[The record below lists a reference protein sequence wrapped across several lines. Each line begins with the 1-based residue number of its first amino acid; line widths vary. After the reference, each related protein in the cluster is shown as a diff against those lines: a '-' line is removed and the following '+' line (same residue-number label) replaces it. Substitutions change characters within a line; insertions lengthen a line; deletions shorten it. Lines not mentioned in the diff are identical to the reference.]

1 MSNQPGSIRGRDVV
15 VATAV
20 YLLAVVALTWPMARD
35 AGSML
40 FAPSMGFGPLIMDVH
55 HINWVLEWG
64 THALVSD
71 PLSVFDA
78 NAFYPVPGTLALS
91 EHLLGGVPIYGLARL
106 VSGNAVLAY
115 NVWLLASFVLSG
127 LFAHLLLQRWTGSN
141 GAGYV
146 AGFAFAF
153 AAWRFPSGT
162 GSPHMLQ
169 AQYLPL
175 VLLLGDSLLAERR
188 MRDGVLLGV
197 VLGVQTLSS
206 YYVGYQAYLVLAA
219 TLIGSVVC
227 GGWRSVVS
235 AARPL
240 SVALATSLV
249 LVVPVSAP
257 YLMAEARADIRPMS
271 WTPEF
276 TAMWGAAS
284 FLKRMTLR
292 VGWPTVALSLL
303 VVPFFIGR
311 WSRDRDWVR
320 RALTALLIVG
330 FGLLLFRG
338 PVPLLEGTPSP
349 HDFLSSFVP
358 GFANLRAPQ
367 RFACMA
373 SLGFAVLAGLGVG
386 AVNQNIRWAS
396 VRWAV
401 TAAVV
406 VAVTWPVA
414 RSKTPDAFGDNGLAA
429 APVHE
434 WLAEHGEGA
443 PVLVLGDVIGKWEFV
458 DARAILDSRFHW
470 LPLVNGY
477 TSHMPRYYGRM
488 RRLADAL
495 PAPTSLERLVEC
507 TGVRWIVVPRLSA
520 ARSQAWAELRNVR
533 RIRSFKGR
541 NRDDVLFEV
550 VAGERGECFR
560 SLSAWDTR
568 QEDEAGDAAMPVGRI
583 SVRPAGAWRPR
594 EERPVDLTVENLG
607 NRLWRL
613 FPSRSEVGVA
623 VQLRWEDVSGKPFG
637 RVYQY
642 VIPSDV
648 EPGETVDFTA
658 WTKAPRRAGKYR
670 VAVRLFH
677 HGVDPSDWG
686 SGAVRVPVR
695 VGGG

>member
-1 MSNQPGSIRGRDVV
+1 MSDQPGSIRGRDVV

-20 YLLAVVALTWPMARD
+20 YMLAVVALTWPMARD

-71 PLSVFDA
+71 PFSVFDA

-115 NVWLLASFVLSG
+115 NFWLLASFVLGG
-127 LFAHLLLQRWTGSN
+127 LFAHLLLQRWTGST

-175 VLLLGDSLLAERR
+175 VLLLVDSLLAERR

-197 VLGVQTLSS
+197 VLGVQTLFS

-219 TLIGSVVC
+219 ALIGGVVI
-227 GGWRSVVS
+227 GGWRSVVG

-240 SVALATSLV
+240 GVALVTSLV
-249 LVVPVSAP
+249 LIVPVSAP

-292 VGWPTVALSLL
+292 IGWPTVVLSLL
-303 VVPFFIGR
+303 VVPFFISR

-330 FGLLLFRG
+330 SGLLLFRG
-338 PVPLLEGTPSP
+338 PVPLLDGTPSP

-373 SLGFAVLAGLGVG
+373 SLGFAVLAALGVG
-386 AVNQNIRWAS
+386 AVNQNLRWA
-396 VRWAV
+396 
-401 TAAVV
+401 TA
-406 VAVTWPVA
+406 
-414 RSKTPDAFGDNGLAA
+414 RCTPDAFGDNGLAA

-443 PVLVLGDVIGKWEFV
+443 PVLVLGDVVGRWEFT
-458 DARAILDSRFHW
+458 DARAMFDSRFHW

-495 PAPTSLERLVEC
+495 PDPSSLEQLVEC
-507 TGVRWIVVPRLSA
+507 TGVRWIVAPRLSA
-520 ARSQAWAELRNVR
+520 ARAQAWAELRNVR
-533 RIRSFKGR
+533 RVRSFEGR
-541 NRDDVLFEV
+541 NREEVLFEV

-560 SLSAWDTR
+560 SLSGWDTR
-568 QEDEAGDAAMPVGRI
+568 REDEPGDAAMPVGRI
-583 SVRPAGAWRPR
+583 STRPAGAWRPR
-594 EERPVDLTVENLG
+594 EERPVEMTVENLG
-607 NRLWRL
+607 NEPWRV

-623 VQLRWEDVSGKPFG
+623 VQLRWEDQSGKPFG

-648 EPGETVDFTA
+648 EPGERIDFTA
-658 WTKAPRRAGKYR
+658 WTKSPRRAGQYR

-677 HGVDPSDWG
+677 HGVDPSNWV